1 MENPSNGFLAGL
13 TESQRT
19 AVVHGDGPMLV
30 LAGPGS
36 GKTRVITH
44 RIAHLIQ
51 GGVRPERIL
60 ALTFT
65 NKAAEEMR
73 SRLRAMVV
81 PPGALLCTFH
91 SLCVRILREFAVRA
105 GLPSGFSIY
114 DQSDQKAL
122 LTDVLKEEKL
132 DPKDFPPVRVLRQI
146 SVLKNHM
153 LAPDEGATRGLVDLP
168 AAVLT
173 DVFAAFNKK
182 LEAAGALDFDD
193 LLVKTAR
200 LLEEDAELRERLSR
214 RWLYLLV
221 DEYQDTNTCQY
232 RIARSLSSGHDN
244 LFVTGD
250 PDQSIYGWRGADI
263 ENILAFERDFPAAPV
278 VRLEE
283 NFRSSPQVLRLADE
297 LIKANA
303 RRKEKILIARK
314 PEGAPPRLFRFLDER
329 DEARGAADW
338 IRGLH
343 EGQGVDYRRIAV
355 FYRTN
360 AMSRV
365 IEEAL
370 IQAAVP
376 YQIVKG
382 VEFFHRRE
390 VKDALAYLRLLL
402 NPADEVSLL
411 RVVNRPARG
420 IGDTTVERLVAQ
432 GRARGVGLWA
442 VLGDPSGVP
451 GLLPAAAVR
460 IGKFVA
466 LIEDLRTSL
475 DRPVAAIA
483 RDVYVR
489 SGLKTAFAA
498 EKDPDAAE
506 NVEELIRSAAQY
518 DEEEAETASASA
530 DGPRGL
536 LGYLQ
541 RTALISDIDSYDEQA
556 GAVSL
561 MTLHSAKGLEF
572 EAVMI
577 VGVEEGIIPHAR
589 SVEDGR
595 DLEEERRLL
604 FVGITRAERFLA
616 LSHALSRS
624 IHGGPRPAVPSSFL
638 RGLSGLEV
646 VSTMP
651 FAPSAFEK
659 PRRAASTPKGFVPDW
674 AVPRPSAPAAE
685 PATMSGFR
693 VGQRVRH
700 PALGEGRIE
709 GFVEGGTAGR
719 AVIQFDRGARLIMGL
734 LAAKLESAE

>member
-1 MENPSNGFLAGL
+1 MHTAGSDVDILAGL
-13 TESQRT
+13 TSSQRT

-44 RIAHLIQ
+44 RIAHLIK
-51 GGVRPERIL
+51 GGVRPDRIL

-73 SRLRAMVV
+73 GRLRTMDV
-81 PPGALLCTFH
+81 PPGATLCTFH
-91 SLCVRILREFAVRA
+91 SLCVRVLREFAGRA
-105 GLPSGFSIY
+105 ALPPGFSIY
-114 DQSDQKAL
+114 DQADQKAVL
-122 LTDVLKEEKL
+122 ADVLKDEKL
-132 DPKDFPPVRVLRQI
+132 DPKDFPPGRVLRQI
-146 SVLKNHM
+146 SVLKNH
-153 LAPDEGATRGLVDLP
+153 LITPDQAAVRGLTDLP
-168 AAVLT
+168 AALLGSIS
-173 DVFAAFNKK
+173 AAYQKK

-193 LLVKTAR
+193 LLARASR
-200 LLEEDAELRERLSR
+200 LLEADVELRERLTR
-214 RWLYLLV
+214 RYRYLLV

-232 RIARSLSSGHDN
+232 RIARALASGHDN

-283 NFRSSPQVLRLADE
+283 NFRSSPQVLLVADE

-303 RRKEKILIARK
+303 RRKEKTLIARK
-314 PEGAPPRLFRFLDER
+314 PGGNPPRLYRFLDER
-329 DEARGAADW
+329 DEARGTATW

-360 AMSRV
+360 SMSRV

-390 VKDALAYLRLLL
+390 VKDMLAYLRLLL

-420 IGDTTVERLVAQ
+420 IGDTTVGRLAARAKER
-432 GRARGVGLWA
+432 GKGLWDI
-442 VLGDPSGVP
+442 LRDPAGVP

-460 IGKFVA
+460 IGKFAA
-466 LIEDLRTSL
+466 LIGDLGSRL
-475 DRPVAAIA
+475 DRPVAEIA
-483 RDVYVR
+483 REVYIR
-489 SGLKTAFAA
+489 SGLKDAFVA
-498 EKDPDAAE
+498 EKDRDAAE
-506 NVEELIRSAAQY
+506 NVEELIRSAAQFDA
-518 DEEEAETASASA
+518 DESETRLA
-530 DGPRGL
+530 GGL
-536 LGYLQ
+536 AGYLQ
-541 RTALISDIDSYDEQA
+541 QTALISDIDSYDEGA

-572 EAVMI
+572 DAVMI
-577 VGVEEGIIPHAR
+577 VGVEEGIIPHVR
-589 SVEDGR
+589 SSEDGR
-595 DLEEERRLL
+595 DTEEERRLL

-616 LSHALSRS
+616 LSHAMSRAVY
-624 IHGGPRPAVPSSFL
+624 GGPKPAVLSSFVRNL
-638 RGLSGLEV
+638 RGLEV
-646 VSTMP
+646 VAASYP
-651 FAPSAFEK
+651 FGPSERADRAPSS
-659 PRRAASTPKGFVPDW
+659 PSGFVPDW
-674 AVPRPSAPAAE
+674 AKTAAVTPAVPAE
-685 PATMSGFR
+685 EMAGFR

-700 PALGEGRIE
+700 PALGTGRIE
-709 GFVEGGTAGR
+709 SFVPGGTAGR
-719 AVIQFDRGARLIMGL
+719 AVIQFDQGARLIMGL
-734 LAAKLESAE
+734 LAAKLEALD